1 MFLQKLLPAQ
11 EFAAFCDEAGM
22 AICWGSAPEELSAA
36 GCTTYNARTYL
47 QPQLNKAVG
56 RAEVAGS
63 THRHLKDYLLCYA
76 SLVFLSLSLSRSLSL
91 SLPPRPPAPAPRP
104 RVSAYLDIA
113 RLRQGAFS
121 NTLKDN
127 TGKGPGHYEEDLVFP
142 TLSFPSDHGTVSS
155 QVRSQA
161 YGRLL
166 TLIFAH

>member
-1 MFLQKLLPAQ
+1 ML
-11 EFAAFCDEAGM
+11 
-22 AICWGSAPEELSAA
+22 
-36 GCTTYNARTYL
+36 R
-47 QPQLNKAVG
+47 
-56 RAEVAGS
+56 VAG
-63 THRHLKDYLLCYA
+63 
-76 SLVFLSLSLSRSLSL
+76 LSLPLPLPLPLPLSL
-91 SLPPRPPAPAPRP
+91 PPPRPPAPAPRP